1 MSATKKKKV
10 GGGSTYGMGSVTQLP
25 NGRWRVRLVLPDK
38 RRVGGV
44 CETEADAKELRKAL
58 AEERPAGDLGHALA
72 LEVLRGGE
80 VMGEAFTLAVA
91 VLEGGPLRIRR
102 AVDLAACV
110 FTAADSCA
118 REGTG

>member
-25 NGRWRVRLVLPDK
+25 
-38 RRVGGV
+38 
-44 CETEADAKELRKAL
+44 KAL